1 MFSVVNCFATGSRV
15 LIFMKNIVLTGFMGT
30 GKTTVGKE
38 LSKMLH
44 MKLVDID
51 AEIEKAQK
59 IKINDIFRI
68 YGEQYFRD
76 IETAMIKKLSRDNN
90 IIISTGG
97 GAVLRDEN
105 MEALKENGVV
115 FCLNASTETILER
128 TGRSSDRP
136 LLKVEN
142 PKEKIS
148 ELISYRRPFYEK
160 AGIMIDTDDK
170 TPSEVVQEIMEI
182 MRCKK

>member
-1 MFSVVNCFATGSRV
+1 
-15 LIFMKNIVLTGFMGT
+15 MKNIVLTGFMGT
-30 GKTTVGKE
+30 GKTTIGRE

-51 AEIEKAQK
+51 AEIEKTQK
-59 IKINDIFRI
+59 MKINDIFRI

-76 IETAMIKKLSRDNN
+76 IETDMIKKLSRGKN

-105 MEALKENGVV
+105 MEALKENGII
-115 FCLNASTETILER
+115 FCLNASTETIMER
-128 TGRSSDRP
+128 TGRSEDRP

-148 ELISYRRPFYEK
+148 EMLSSRRPFYKK
-160 AGIMIDTDDK
+160 AGIMIETDCK
-170 TPSEVVQEIMEI
+170 TPLEIVQEIMEI
-182 MRCKK
+182 IRCRK

>member
-1 MFSVVNCFATGSRV
+1 
-15 LIFMKNIVLTGFMGT
+15 MKNIVLTGFMGT
-30 GKTTVGKE
+30 GKTTIGRE
-38 LSKMLH
+38 LSKRLC

-51 AEIEKAQK
+51 AEIEKSQK
-59 IKINDIFRI
+59 IKIDHIFKT
-68 YGEQYFRD
+68 YGEPYFRD
-76 IETAMIKKLSRDNN
+76 IETAMIKKLSRENN

-105 MEALKENGVV
+105 MEALKENGIV

-128 TGRSSDRP
+128 TARSTERP

-142 PKEKIS
+142 PKEKIR
-148 ELISYRRPFYEK
+148 ELLSCRRPFYEK
-160 AGIMIDTDDK
+160 AGIMIETDDK
-170 TPSEVVQEIMEI
+170 TPSEVVREIMEI

>member
-1 MFSVVNCFATGSRV
+1 
-15 LIFMKNIVLTGFMGT
+15 MKNIVLTGFMGT
-30 GKTTVGKE
+30 GKTTIGKE

-76 IETAMIKKLSRDNN
+76 IETDMIKRLSREEN

-105 MEALKENGVV
+105 MEALKKNGII
-115 FCLNASTETILER
+115 FCLNASTETIMKR
-128 TGRSSDRP
+128 TARSEDRP
-136 LLKVEN
+136 LLKVEK
-142 PKEKIS
+142 PREKIS
-148 ELISYRRPFYEK
+148 EMLSCRRPFYEK
-160 AGIMIDTDDK
+160 AGVMIETDCR
-170 TPSEVVQEIMEI
+170 TPLEIVQEIMEI
-182 MRCKK
+182 IRCRK

>member
-1 MFSVVNCFATGSRV
+1 
-15 LIFMKNIVLTGFMGT
+15 MKNIVLTGFMGT
-30 GKTTVGKE
+30 GKTTIGKE
-38 LSKMLH
+38 LSKMLQ

-59 IKINDIFRI
+59 MKINDIFRI
-68 YGEQYFRD
+68 HGEQYFRD
-76 IETAMIKKLSRDNN
+76 IETDMIKRLSRGKN

-105 MEALKENGVV
+105 MEALRENGII
-115 FCLNASTETILER
+115 FCLNASTETIMER
-128 TGRSSDRP
+128 TGRSENRP

-148 ELISYRRPFYEK
+148 EMLSYRRPFYEK
-160 AGIMIDTDDK
+160 AGIMIETDCK
-170 TPSEVVQEIMEI
+170 TPLEIVQEIMEI
-182 MRCKK
+182 IRCRK

>member
-1 MFSVVNCFATGSRV
+1 
-15 LIFMKNIVLTGFMGT
+15 MKNIVLTGFMGT
-30 GKTTVGKE
+30 GKTTIGKE
-38 LSKMLH
+38 LSKTLH

-68 YGEQYFRD
+68 HGEQYFRD
-76 IETAMIKKLSRDNN
+76 IETDMIKKLSRGKN

-105 MEALKENGVV
+105 MEALKENGII
-115 FCLNASTETILER
+115 FCLNASTQTIMER
-128 TGRSSDRP
+128 TARSEDRP

-148 ELISYRRPFYEK
+148 EMLSFRRPFYEK
-160 AGIMIDTDDK
+160 AGIMIETDCK
-170 TPSEVVQEIMEI
+170 SPLEIVQEIMGI
-182 MRCKK
+182 IRCRK

>member
-1 MFSVVNCFATGSRV
+1 
-15 LIFMKNIVLTGFMGT
+15 MKNIVLTGFMGT
-30 GKTTVGKE
+30 GKSTIGKE
-38 LSKMLH
+38 LSKMLN

-68 YGEQYFRD
+68 FGEQYFRD
-76 IETAMIKKLSRDNN
+76 IETAMIKKLSRGKN

-105 MEALKENGVV
+105 MEALKEKGII
-115 FCLNASTETILER
+115 FCLNASTETIMKR
-128 TGRSSDRP
+128 TARSEDRP

-148 ELISYRRPFYEK
+148 EMLSCRRPFYEK
-160 AGIMIDTDDK
+160 AGIMIETDCK
-170 TPSEVVQEIMEI
+170 TPSEIAQEIMEI
-182 MRCKK
+182 IRCRK